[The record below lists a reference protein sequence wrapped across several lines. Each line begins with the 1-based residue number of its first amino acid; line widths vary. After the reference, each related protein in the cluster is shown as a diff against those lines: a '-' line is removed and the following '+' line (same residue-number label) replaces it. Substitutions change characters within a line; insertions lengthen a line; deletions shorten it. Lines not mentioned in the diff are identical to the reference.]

1 MPNTTSASS
10 PPHTPDGGAAAN
22 FDQLRI
28 RADHLFR
35 TAAECCRQHERYAH
49 LSERDMEEVE
59 LDGAFE
65 QVCLCDRLLG
75 EVAAAYEKA
84 AARAHP
90 DGDDETWWRK
100 ANALWAASREYERRH
115 AGCDHAGRRVSSRR
129 SADKFGEL
137 QMEYEL
143 AASAL
148 LSLKQAVDAYRKAR
162 PDAAERPTWRV

>member
-1 MPNTTSASS
+1 MPNSTSASS
-10 PPHTPDGGAAAN
+10 PPLKHESGTPAN
-22 FDQLRI
+22 FDQLRT

-59 LDGAFE
+59 LNGAFE
-65 QVCLCDRLLG
+65 QVCLCDRLLS
-75 EVAAAYEKA
+75 EAAAAYEKA
-84 AARAHP
+84 AARVHP
-90 DGDDETWWRK
+90 DGDDEDWWRK
-100 ANALWAASREYERRH
+100 ANALWMASREYDRRH
-115 AGCDHAGRRVSSRR
+115 AGCDHAGRRLTSRR
-129 SADKFGEL
+129 SAGKFGEL

-162 PDAAERPTWRV
+162 PEAVERPTWRT